1 MPCKLFLKLFL
12 VSAALMASACSFG
25 TLPPPEMPPP
35 PLPPGPGG
43 PTCSEGVHV
52 WENFHLAH
60 DSLTVVVVNESD
72 YALDI
77 ESWNDLDTPITLV
90 LEGPG
95 FRIYIREGGDAD
107 SGWLGLASVR
117 VDGRGHILSATVTM
131 NRTLLSRYGPNV
143 AAHVLAQEIGHL
155 LGLGHQRNAV
165 PPSAL
170 DDCQGRPRGEWLACL
185 SDPAGMVPNP
195 HDAEQLREIYAHA
208 VGGPRAPPEAC
219 GTGDVTFRVHAFTV
233 PGEGD
238 EHCHDDSTC
247 ESTAKE
253 IDDVRNGSSGTEE
266 AVAAQREGAGGG
278 YSEGPAASPDGLH
291 PRGQRDDGDGHAR
304 DGERAGAR
312 TDQVRPERGATD
324 EDIAPERITHV
335 DPVVQLWLAR
345 AAVGECD
352 FRLPD
357 CHAAV
362 WATLQRRL
370 RTIIRPQWPRYTLDK
385 LVRKYCAS
393 FRGKLDARKRW
404 VRGFVGSTARPTG
417 WPTKLQWDRYAP
429 KWASIYE
436 RAGSFLRG
444 EVKDPCKGKPVH
456 LGGLID
462 RARMNPHKW
471 CMVQCGK
478 TGDQR
483 FWELCS

>member
-12 VSAALMASACSFG
+12 VSAALLASACSFG

-52 WENFHLAH
+52 WENFHMAH
-60 DSLTVVVVNESD
+60 DSMVVTVVNESD
-72 YALDI
+72 YAPDL
-77 ESWNDLDTPITLV
+77 ESWNKLDTPITLV
-90 LEGPG
+90 LDGDG

-117 VDGRGHILSATVTM
+117 VDGRGHIISATVTM
-131 NRTLLSRYGPNV
+131 NRTLLSKYGPNV

-185 SDPAGMVPNP
+185 SDPAGTVPNP

-208 VGGPRAPPEAC
+208 VGGPRAPPKAC

-233 PGEGD
+233 PDEG

-253 IDDVRNGSSGTEE
+253 IDDVRDGRSGNGTEE
-266 AVAAQREGAGGG
+266 GIAAQRDGTGVGHRGSASSSAHVVHSGGRRAYGGVHAQDEGQ
-278 YSEGPAASPDGLH
+278 PDGE
-291 PRGQRDDGDGHAR
+291 A
-304 DGERAGAR
+304 
-312 TDQVRPERGATD
+312 ERGV
-324 EDIAPERITHV
+324 EPV

-345 AAVGECD
+345 AAVVTQMVRGHRSRECD
-352 FRLPD
+352 F
-357 CHAAV
+357 
-362 WATLQRRL
+362 
-370 RTIIRPQWPRYTLDK
+370 
-385 LVRKYCAS
+385 
-393 FRGKLDARKRW
+393 
-404 VRGFVGSTARPTG
+404 GFPGCGVVG
-417 WPTKLQWDRYAP
+417 
-429 KWASIYE
+429 
-436 RAGSFLRG
+436 GS
-444 EVKDPCKGKPVH
+444 
-456 LGGLID
+456 
-462 RARMNPHKW
+462 
-471 CMVQCGK
+471 Q
-478 TGDQR
+478 
-483 FWELCS
+483 